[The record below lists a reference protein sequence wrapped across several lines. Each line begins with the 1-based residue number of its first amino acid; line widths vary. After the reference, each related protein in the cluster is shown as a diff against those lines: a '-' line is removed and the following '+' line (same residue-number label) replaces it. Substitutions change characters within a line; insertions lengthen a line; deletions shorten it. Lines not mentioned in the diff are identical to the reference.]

1 MTLKLQ
7 APILTLGRLT
17 ARLLPPEADLTEV
30 LALRHLAFR
39 GAEGLE
45 SDPHDALC
53 RHLVISAGGQ
63 LVATARVQDFAPGSD
78 LAQSY
83 AAEFYELSPL
93 NRQGASLELGR
104 FCLHPRE
111 SDPGILRLA
120 FGLVAGIAR
129 DEAVSL
135 IFGSSSFPGA
145 RADHSAALA
154 ALRPH
159 VAEPSPGR
167 RAPETLNLPDLS
179 PDALRLPPLLRFY
192 LALGA
197 KVSDHAVVDRDL
209 DTLHVLTLL
218 RPSDIPPAR
227 LRALLPG

>member
-7 APILTLGRLT
+7 APILTLGRLS
-17 ARLLPPEADLTEV
+17 ARLLPPDADLTEV

-39 GAEGLE
+39 GGEGLE
-45 SDPHDALC
+45 SDPYDPLC
-53 RHLVISAGGQ
+53 RHLVISAGES
-63 LVATARVQDFAPGSD
+63 LVATARLQDFAPGSD
-78 LAQSY
+78 RAQSY
-83 AAEFYELSPL
+83 AAAFYDLSPL
-93 NRQGASLELGR
+93 AREGASLELGR

-120 FGLVAGIAR
+120 FGLVARLAR
-129 DEAVSL
+129 EEAVTL

-145 RADHSAALA
+145 SADHGAALA

-159 VAEPSPGR
+159 VADPSPGR
-167 RAPETLNLPDLS
+167 RAAETLPLPAVS
-179 PDALRLPPLLRFY
+179 PDPLRLPPLLRFY

-197 KVSDHAVVDRDL
+197 RVSDHAVVDRDL

-218 RPSDIPPAR
+218 RPADIPPAR
-227 LRALLPG
+227 LRALLGS